1 MWKTR
6 FEVNTSNDNNLTYH
20 RNLLSSSTIT
30 NHYCS
35 WPSSTIARIRDD
47 SLNRV
52 IRPYP
57 SSSIPN
63 LEILTEED
71 EDIPCSNLLNND
83 RTQSVSIN
91 LRKRNSYQS
100 VLPTII
106 ESNDHEVIIGSLSNT
121 NVVNVTISESILDR
135 SNKYII
141 KSIPQDSF
149 VATNTNYNQVMNVD
163 IESKERTLNTNMNYD
178 MTECTLNK
186 HLNEF
191 LQQKPPKLNKL
202 TYSSTDVD
210 KNNILLPTT
219 FKDISAFFETKALAA
234 TTIHTLERKKIVR
247 AKRSLSLNR
256 CMSIN
261 KNHLPKLEI
270 ITSVEP
276 EATIFHHQIKRIKN
290 THKSEFE
297 SIVEQEYTVSDSLA
311 KRSINFDSSIK
322 KIEHEDRSK
331 QLPILMNN
339 MCLNL
344 SKQRLIFLLL
354 TITIFVYLYLS
365 DLLNVYKYILGSNSF
380 VYLQNY
386 AFYFFSRQSKK
397 QIDLIDKNV
406 ISQYGQFVQNRFFSL
421 PDFLVT
427 FISKIF
433 FHIDKYEYKNS
444 IIYVVTSTYESTY
457 DWFINLFK

>member
-6 FEVNTSNDNNLTYH
+6 FEVNTSNDNNLTHH

-30 NHYCS
+30 NHYYS

-83 RTQSVSIN
+83 RTQSVSIS

-106 ESNDHEVIIGSLSNT
+106 ESNDHEVMIGSLSNT

-191 LQQKPPKLNKL
+191 LQQKPPKLNK
-202 TYSSTDVD
+202 
-210 KNNILLPTT
+210 
-219 FKDISAFFETKALAA
+219 
-234 TTIHTLERKKIVR
+234 VR
-247 AKRSLSLNR
+247 E
-256 CMSIN
+256 M
-261 KNHLPKLEI
+261 
-270 ITSVEP
+270 
-276 EATIFHHQIKRIKN
+276 
-290 THKSEFE
+290 
-297 SIVEQEYTVSDSLA
+297 
-311 KRSINFDSSIK
+311 
-322 KIEHEDRSK
+322 
-331 QLPILMNN
+331 M
-339 MCLNL
+339 
-344 SKQRLIFLLL
+344 
-354 TITIFVYLYLS
+354 
-365 DLLNVYKYILGSNSF
+365 
-380 VYLQNY
+380 
-386 AFYFFSRQSKK
+386 
-397 QIDLIDKNV
+397 
-406 ISQYGQFVQNRFFSL
+406 
-421 PDFLVT
+421 LV
-427 FISKIF
+427 FA
-433 FHIDKYEYKNS
+433 
-444 IIYVVTSTYESTY
+444 TST
-457 DWFINLFK
+457 FQ